1 MADERL
7 AELSDYILENFGDFM
22 ANRTVITSPNPKI
35 KHILKIQKNIMFIT
49 KNQFLLARDE
59 RYFKN
64 FITYKYRGAENPEQ
78 LFQDRDFKLR
88 RYKRRNENQVCKVSF
103 LLSISVFFLSVM
115 YTCSFFSTN

>member
-59 RYFKN
+59 RYFNN